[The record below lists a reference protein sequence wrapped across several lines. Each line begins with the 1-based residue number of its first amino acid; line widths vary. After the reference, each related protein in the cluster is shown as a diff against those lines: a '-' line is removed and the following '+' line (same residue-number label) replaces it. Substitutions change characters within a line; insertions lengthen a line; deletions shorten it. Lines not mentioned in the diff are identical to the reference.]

1 MALRRRSTAG
11 NTIDLLVCYDV
22 DTHTPAGEQRL
33 RKVAHVCEAHGQRV
47 QKSVF
52 ECRLTLAQLEILK
65 FRLLTIMDVRQDSIR
80 LYRLALPRHR
90 IVTAL
95 GLDRYRDPAAPLI
108 V

>member
-11 NTIDLLVCYDV
+11 HTIDVLVCYDV
-22 DTHTPAGEQRL
+22 DTHTSAGEQRL

-52 ECRLTLAQLEILK
+52 ECRLTAAQLEIMK
-65 FRLLTIMDVRQDSIR
+65 FRLLSIMDVRLDSVRI
-80 LYRLALPRHR
+80 YRLPLPRIR
-90 IVTAL
+90 IVTSL
-95 GLDRYRDPAAPLI
+95 GLDHYRDPAAPLI